1 MVTKQQSSAIA
12 LHAQHAPDDA
22 PPQLSYTGFILTRQ
36 QIERNKQTQLQFW
49 LSTPTGAVQVITPA
63 EQFVLFIHHSDH
75 AAVVPIL
82 RNISVAHRIQK
93 VALKTFQHQPVSA
106 VYLTNRQQL
115 FATRD
120 ALILADL
127 DFFEDDIRLAD
138 RYLMERFIYGSAT
151 FTGNISTATQPC
163 PVLHQGKLKPG
174 HYRPNFKVLSLDI
187 ECSERGELYSIGLA
201 AVDYQCVIMVGNR
214 DLPAHQSAPSWLHW
228 ADTETDLLQQFC
240 TALQS
245 YDPDIIVGWN
255 VVNFDCRLLIK
266 RAEICRVALVIGRNH
281 GVANWRSRGA
291 LANRESR
298 QTQSADHLNL
308 DADPE
313 PFNEDNGNG
322 FVNIPGRVVIDGIDA
337 LKSATYHFDS
347 FSLEFVSQSLLGKGK
362 KIENVH
368 DRMAH
373 INHDFRHNKIK
384 LAEYNLQDCVLVL
397 EIFDH
402 TNLLDFLILR
412 SQLTGLELDRV
423 GGAVAAFTNLYL
435 PKLHRAGYIAPNRP
449 DDGGLASPGGYV
461 MNSKPGLY
469 NHVLVLDFKSLYPS
483 IIRTFKIDPL
493 GLIEGLAHPEQAIE
507 GFKGALF
514 DREKHFLPDIITSLW
529 KQRDQAKKDRDA
541 ARSQAIKILMNSFYG
556 VLGSG
561 GCRFYDTRLASSIT
575 LRGHYIMQTTAAWI
589 EEQGYNVIYGDTDST
604 FVWLN
609 GDYTSAS
616 AHQIG
621 QELATMINQRWQHTL
636 DHDFKLSCDLEIE
649 FETYFSRFFM
659 PTIRGSDTGSKK
671 RYAGLKTDSQGSE
684 LVFKGLETVRS
695 DWTALAKDFQQEL
708 YALIFEEKPVA
719 EYIRDY
725 VQSVYQG
732 ERDQQLIYRKRLRQK
747 LTRYVK
753 NVPPQVKAAR
763 LADARNAELGRPLQ
777 YQNKG
782 WISYIYTTNGPE
794 PVEYRTSRIDYDHYI
809 EKQLRPLADAILPL
823 IDMRFDDV
831 TSKQLGLF

>member
-1 MVTKQQSSAIA
+1 MVTEQHPSVLTPNTQN
-12 LHAQHAPDDA
+12 AQDTSPSHL
-22 PPQLSYTGFILTRQ
+22 PQAGFILTRQ
-36 QIERNKQTQLQFW
+36 QIERNKQTLLEFW
-49 LSTPTGAVQVITPA
+49 LSTATGAVKVITPA
-63 EQFVLFIHHSDH
+63 EQFVLFVHQSDH
-75 AAVVPIL
+75 TAVAQVL
-82 RNISVAHRIQK
+82 SNQSTSHRIQK
-93 VALKTFQHQPVSA
+93 VTLKTFQHQPASA
-106 VYLTNRQQL
+106 VYLTTKQQL
-115 FATRD
+115 FTTRD
-120 ALILADL
+120 ALILADI

-151 FTGNISTATQPC
+151 FVGNVSTTTENHPF
-163 PVLHQGKLKPG
+163 PVLRQGKLKPG
-174 HYRPNFKVLSLDI
+174 DYRPNFKVLSLDI

-201 AVDYQCVIMVGNR
+201 ATDYQCVIMVGNSH
-214 DLPAHQSAPSWLHW
+214 LPAHQNAPSWLRW
-228 ADTETDLLQQFC
+228 ANTETDLLQQFC
-240 TALQS
+240 AALQS

-266 RAEICRVALVIGRNH
+266 RAEICRVALIIGRNH
-281 GVANWRSRGA
+281 AVARWRSRGR
-291 LANRESR
+291 LPSR
-298 QTQSADHLNL
+298 VQRQNL

-313 PFNEDNGNG
+313 PFNEETGNG

-347 FSLEFVSQSLLGKGK
+347 FSLESVSQSLLGKGK

-423 GGAVAAFTNLYL
+423 GGSVAAFTNLYL

-449 DDGGLASPGGYV
+449 ADGGLASPGGYV

-493 GLIEGLAHPEQAIE
+493 GLIEGLAHPENAIE
-507 GFKGALF
+507 GFKGAVF
-514 DREKHFLPDIITSLW
+514 DREKHFLPDIITALW
-529 KQRDQAKKDRDA
+529 QQRDQAKKDRDA

-575 LRGHYIMQTTAAWI
+575 MRGHHIMQTTAAWI

-609 GDYTSAS
+609 GNHTSES
-616 AHQIG
+616 AHQVG
-621 QELATMINQRWQHTL
+621 EDLATMINQRWQHTL
-636 DHDFKLSCDLEIE
+636 HHDFKLSCNLEME
-649 FETYFSRFFM
+649 FETHFSRFLM

-671 RYAGLKTDSQGSE
+671 RYAGLKLNNQGSE

-695 DWTALAKDFQQEL
+695 DWTELAKDFQQVL
-708 YALIFEEKPVA
+708 YALVFEEKPVA

-725 VQSVYQG
+725 VNSVYQG
-732 ERDQQLIYRKRLRQK
+732 ERDQQLIYRKRLRQR
-747 LTRYVK
+747 LTHYVK

-809 EKQLRPLADAILPL
+809 EKQLRPLADAILPF